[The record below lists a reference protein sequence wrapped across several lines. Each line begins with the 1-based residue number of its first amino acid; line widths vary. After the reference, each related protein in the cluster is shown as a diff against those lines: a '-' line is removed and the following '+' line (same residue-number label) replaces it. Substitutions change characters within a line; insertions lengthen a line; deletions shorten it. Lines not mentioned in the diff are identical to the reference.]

1 VFVKFLVHYLD
12 LNVFWISPACLAAG
26 RDFKL
31 QFFLCLASPWSVFA
45 TCALNSNHDPP
56 GILCRP
62 GQKSRSQAVNNKP
75 GSAQKRVGFLIP
87 RETARKF
94 CALIARRHIIPNQ
107 NPKFRNPKLHI
118 WHPKPETRQSQQ
130 RSAGFHASGRERA
143 RFEGSL
149 QPQKI
154 LALVKGVADIAW
166 ISESSRINKIL
177 AKIRF

>member
-1 VFVKFLVHYLD
+1 
-12 LNVFWISPACLAAG
+12 
-26 RDFKL
+26 
-31 QFFLCLASPWSVFA
+31 
-45 TCALNSNHDPP
+45 
-56 GILCRP
+56 
-62 GQKSRSQAVNNKP
+62 VNNKP

-154 LALVKGVADIAW
+154 LALVKGVAGIVS

-177 AKIRF
+177 AKIRFRCFHSQTHRFAVDEKFVPLDVAAGNHGESGVDVAPDRPARVPACVLIAAPL